1 MSEKEPKFMDGRTF
15 EDIKPADL
23 IKEYINNTGELKNLD
38 DVSEVYDT
46 IDRSLF
52 IGDVTPELGDAIE
65 HIIRIYNI
73 IDKDLLSGDRKPI
86 KIFIN
91 SEGGSAV
98 TCLEIIDAITLSKT
112 PVITINIGIAA
123 SAGLDIFIAGH
134 KRYCYPNATFCWHE
148 GGTSLSQIDAGKF
161 RNYSD
166 WYDRL
171 LQKTKKILLDHTKV
185 TEELYKE
192 KKNDDWW
199 FFAEEAI
206 EYGFCDEILKEF
218 I

>member
-1 MSEKEPKFMDGRTF
+1 MSETKFMDNKQIT
-15 EDIKPADL
+15 DITPEIL
-23 IKEYINNTGELKNLD
+23 IREYLNNTSELKDLD
-38 DVSEVYDT
+38 CVSEAYDT

-65 HIIRIYNI
+65 HVIRIYNI
-73 IDKDLLSGDRKPI
+73 IDKDLPLEDRKPI

-112 PVITINIGIAA
+112 PIITINIGIAA

-171 LQKTKKILLDHTKV
+171 LQKTKKILLDNTKV

-206 EYGFCDEILKEF
+206 EYGFCDEVLKEF

>member
-1 MSEKEPKFMDGRTF
+1 MSDEKFMDNKKI
-15 EDIKPADL
+15 EDVTIEQL
-23 IKEYINNTGELKNLD
+23 IKEYLNNTSELKNLD
-38 DVSEVYDT
+38 CISEVFDT
-46 IDRSLF
+46 IDRSIF
-52 IGDVTPELGDAIE
+52 IGDVTPEIGDAIE

-73 IDKDLLSGDRKPI
+73 ADKDIPIEDRKPI

-91 SEGGSAV
+91 SEGGSAIA
-98 TCLEIIDAITLSKT
+98 CLEIIDSITLSKT
-112 PVITINIGIAA
+112 PIYTINMCIAA
-123 SAGLDIFIAGH
+123 SAGLDIFISGH

-166 WYDRL
+166 WYDKL
-171 LQKTKKILLDHTKV
+171 LQKTKKVLLDNTKV

-199 FFAEEAI
+199 FFADEAI
-206 EYGFCDEILKEF
+206 EYGFCDEVLEEF

>member
-1 MSEKEPKFMDGRTF
+1 MSEKFMDNKQIT
-15 EDIKPADL
+15 DITPEML
-23 IKEYINNTGELKNLD
+23 IKEYLNNTSELKDLD
-38 DVSEVYDT
+38 CVSEAYDT
-46 IDRSLF
+46 IDRTLF

-65 HIIRIYNI
+65 HVIRIYNI
-73 IDKDLLSGDRKPI
+73 IDMCTPPDKRKPI

-166 WYDRL
+166 WYDKL